1 MEYFDDLNILDVS
14 RSVTRRN
21 GRPMKNNN
29 FTIGIMLRGPA
40 ILYCEGQS
48 TFLQTPFLYWSHPA
62 TPLSAWRTPPCVER
76 ENLWVNMRGPRAER
90 MMEALNKLTNEKCGI
105 HVLYK
110 TEKLCEIF
118 ERLQK
123 CFYRNLP
130 AEKYHLPLLMEEFM
144 AAIGESI
151 VEGNSGKKIKKHI
164 EQIVS
169 KMYEEPGKNFVMEEI
184 ATEAGVSTEY
194 FRHCFQ
200 EQIGVSFHQYLLS
213 QRYALAV
220 KLLQE
225 SYLNIGEIAEKCGFP
240 TLRNFT
246 SFFKKR
252 SGYSPLKFREY
263 TD

>member
-1 MEYFDDLNILDVS
+1 MEYFNDLNILDVS
-14 RSVTRRN
+14 RSVTKRN
-21 GRPMKNNN
+21 GHPSKNPNY
-29 FTIGIMLRGPA
+29 TIGIMLRGPA
-40 ILYCEGQS
+40 IRYFEGHS
-48 TFLQTPFLYWSHPA
+48 IVLQTPFLYWSSPFC
-62 TPLSAWRTPPCVER
+62 PISAWRTPPNVER
-76 ENLWVNMRGPRAER
+76 ENLWVNLSGKRAVR
-90 MMEALNKLTNEKCGI
+90 MVEALDKLPHEKFGN

-123 CFYRNLP
+123 CFLRKLP

-144 AAIGESI
+144 AAVGES
-151 VEGNSGKKIKKHI
+151 VVDGNSGKKIKKYI
-164 EQIVS
+164 EQTAL

-184 ATEAGVSTEY
+184 ALEAGVSNEY

-200 EQIGVSFHQYLLS
+200 EQMGISFHQYLLS

-225 SYLNIGEIAEKCGFP
+225 SSLSIGEIADECGFP
-240 TLRNFT
+240 TLRQFT
-246 SFFKKR
+246 FFFKKR

-263 TD
+263 TV